1 MLTTTSVY
9 MNHNHQF
16 NIIACE
22 QQHNNSN
29 NPYNQCYKTE
39 LGLSCEDNLIT
50 LIHTNSY
57 TLTRPEVPSPW
68 PIVSLV
74 CSCTSCKQ
82 SCRSPWLRCPFLA
95 TETPT
100 HKISYTARS
109 NLNHLTRPRKR
120 SHPWLGW
127 EFEMNA
133 MQCKYN
139 RKTVNNHEVLTSG
152 GP

>member
-22 QQHNNSN
+22 QQHNKSN

-50 LIHTNSY
+50 LIQTNSY

-68 PIVSLV
+68 PINAPRESCNRNSESTRSVSLEAQLV
-74 CSCTSCKQ
+74 
-82 SCRSPWLRCPFLA
+82 
-95 TETPT
+95 PT
-100 HKISYTARS
+100 TNKVVLVLI
-109 NLNHLTRPRKR
+109 LTRRIN
-120 SHPWLGW
+120 
-127 EFEMNA
+127 MA
-133 MQCKYN
+133 A
-139 RKTVNNHEVLTSG
+139 
-152 GP
+152 